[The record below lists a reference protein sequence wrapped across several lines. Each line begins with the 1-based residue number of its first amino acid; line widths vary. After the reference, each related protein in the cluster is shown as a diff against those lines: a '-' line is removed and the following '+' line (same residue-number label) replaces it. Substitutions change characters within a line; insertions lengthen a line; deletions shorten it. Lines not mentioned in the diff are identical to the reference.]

1 MRVALFFLCML
12 PIFVQA
18 QNKDFDN
25 LEILY
30 DQGHYKK
37 VLRKAT
43 KLISKPGNE
52 QAILPS
58 YYRSMALLQ
67 LYRNDKWRKRNSK
80 AIEEGVRLFLETK
93 KRDVDGRVF
102 AAHIY
107 EIQSL
112 KRDYDYFIA
121 ELEQNTKKN
130 TKLIADVR
138 AAYNQLFTDVQDIRD
153 VQQSVVVPP
162 MQADLLDV
170 RKRLVEFAYKYV
182 GVKYRSGG
190 TDPNGFDCSGFV
202 TFVFKQF
209 EIEVP
214 RISRDQQKK
223 SSPLKVGDVQPGDL
237 VFFANG
243 ANVNHV
249 GIVVQNKNGIVT
261 MVHSST
267 SQGIVITEIN
277 TSTYWNNRVHSYGT
291 FLK

>member
-30 DQGHYKK
+30 DQSHYKK

-80 AIEEGVRLFLETK
+80 AIEECVRLFLETK

>member
-12 PIFVQA
+12 PVFVHA

-130 TKLIADVR
+130 TKFIAEVR

>member
-1 MRVALFFLCML
+1 MRVALFFLCLL
-12 PIFVQA
+12 PMFVHA

-43 KLISKPGNE
+43 KLMSKPGNE

-58 YYRSMALLQ
+58 YYRSMAMMQ

-80 AIEEGVRLFLETK
+80 ALDEGVRLFLETK
-93 KRDVDGRVF
+93 KRDTDGRVF

-112 KRDYDYFIA
+112 KRDYDYFIE

-130 TKLIADVR
+130 AKLISAVR
-138 AAYNQLFTDVQDIRD
+138 AAYAQLFSDVQDIRD
-153 VQQSVVVPP
+153 VQQSSVVPP
-162 MQADLLDV
+162 IQAELLDV
-170 RKRLVEFAYKYV
+170 RKRIVEFAYKHV

-202 TFVFKQF
+202 TFVFTEFK
-209 EIEVP
+209 IELP

-223 SSPLKVGDVQPGDL
+223 ALPLKVGEVQPGDL
-237 VFFANG
+237 VFFSNG

-261 MVHSST
+261 MIHSST

-291 FLK
+291 FLN

>member
-80 AIEEGVRLFLETK
+80 AIEECVRLFLETK

>member
-30 DQGHYKK
+30 DQSHYKK

>member
-1 MRVALFFLCML
+1 M
-12 PIFVQA
+12 FVHA
-18 QNKDFDN
+18 QNKDFDK

-43 KLISKPGNE
+43 KLISKPGCE

-58 YYRSMALLQ
+58 YYRSMAMMQ

-80 AIEEGVRLFLETK
+80 ALDEGVRLFLETK
-93 KRDVDGRVF
+93 KRDTDGRVF

-112 KRDYDYFIA
+112 KRDYDYFIE

-130 TKLIADVR
+130 AKLISAVR
-138 AAYNQLFTDVQDIRD
+138 AAYAQLFTDVQDIRD
-153 VQQSVVVPP
+153 EQQSSVVPP
-162 MQADLLDV
+162 MQAELLDV
-170 RKRLVEFAYKYV
+170 RKRIVEFAYKHV
-182 GVKYRSGG
+182 GVRYRSGG
-190 TDPNGFDCSGFV
+190 TDPGGFDCSGFV
-202 TFVFKQF
+202 SFVFNQF
-209 EIEVP
+209 EIDVP

-261 MVHSST
+261 MIHSST

-291 FLK
+291 FLN